1 MYSRRMP
8 GLESVFEFSDCLTKL
23 PQLHTC
29 AVLLLRGVLLY
40 ISKRPDRSDSGPSCI
55 SELMTAPH
63 CYPDI
68 DLQEIGLD
76 SLWIISQSSVSYG
89 LRCQSGRLQ
98 PYPNNACK
106 RFPCVHTE
114 SISGRRAGTCTQ
126 ASALSILRRH
136 TPGCCMNST
145 LRLRHGDQRSTPK
158 PGIQQN
164 ILQLPHLRPRPAG
177 RLAAFI
183 PRRKLV
189 LLVSDAICTLEH

>member
-23 PQLHTC
+23 PQLRTC

-55 SELMTAPH
+55 EHKYIHQSELMTAPH

-98 PYPNNACK
+98 PYPNNASEDVPGRVRK
-106 RFPCVHTE
+106 RPLCRYCGG
-114 SISGRRAGTCTQ
+114 IPQ
-126 ASALSILRRH
+126 A
-136 TPGCCMNST
+136 
-145 LRLRHGDQRSTPK
+145 
-158 PGIQQN
+158 
-164 ILQLPHLRPRPAG
+164 
-177 RLAAFI
+177 AA
-183 PRRKLV
+183 
-189 LLVSDAICTLEH
+189 

>member
-23 PQLHTC
+23 PQLRTC

-55 SELMTAPH
+55 SELMTAPR

-76 SLWIISQSSVSYG
+76 SLWIISQSS
-89 LRCQSGRLQ
+89 

-145 LRLRHGDQRSTPK
+145 LRLRHGDQRSIPK